1 MKNKNTTP
9 KPVNKE
15 NQNIGEEYLAALRRG
30 NYTEAALLYDRIK
43 SEKRV
48 QMQNDFMEQVTEE
61 LGFHKE
67 KFDTHR
73 NKINEIATE
82 LNGLSEQAHERF
94 LDLAKIN
101 AAISQVLD
109 NQEAELKGMIRWHR
123 FFLCVIAVIQ
133 VFMMVKLAL
142 NK

>member
-1 MKNKNTTP
+1 MKPKPTP
-9 KPVNKE
+9 KPVNKNL
-15 NQNIGEEYLAALRRG
+15 NQVKGNQDLKEYVIDIS
-30 NYTEAALLYDRIK
+30 NP
-43 SEKRV
+43 
-48 QMQNDFMEQVTEE
+48 DFEVIQEE
-61 LGFHKE
+61 LDFHKE

-73 NKINEIATE
+73 DKINEIATE

-109 NQEAELKGMIRWHR
+109 NQEAELKGVIRWHR